1 MKTFRCQWSNN
12 LVGGASIKQTR
23 IRAIQEWAY
32 PGVTGR
38 KAKVALEGSKNG
50 LGKEDPIAVTGGEKR
65 DPEPAANTPKSSPKP
80 DQTAEPSS
88 PEPSEDHA
96 NPEVMTPEQEARRES
111 EERIRGL
118 LKAYQET
125 LNTVEDL
132 PAVVWVPWD
141 RKGPG
146 RYFKVPY
153 LRFFLKYFVEHHIG
167 RSLDTLNRRFLA
179 TAALSS
185 DPDANTS
192 AREAVKLYLQSL
204 PSPPYRVLIFSAV
217 LAALVIA
224 LPLQAFGNVFYV
236 LDLVGAMLRFD
247 VSYVGRALAGKD
259 LGPTVRSLI
268 VLLIG
273 LMVVGALL
281 TSPFG
286 LKRILF
292 NLYPWTKER
301 LDTTAARSHGYR
313 VEGIYA
319 LEEGIFSE
327 VGIRRPKE
335 GRWDLAFQTFLLSLL
350 LVFGLCLAGLTLVI
364 YMSWYIKL
372 NLPVE
377 GSRMNI
383 HFTLPNV
390 SWPYY
395 AVFSGLV
402 FALFVLLLRR
412 LVAAWKKRSLNASS

>member
-1 MKTFRCQWSNN
+1 
-12 LVGGASIKQTR
+12 
-23 IRAIQEWAY
+23 
-32 PGVTGR
+32 
-38 KAKVALEGSKNG
+38 
-50 LGKEDPIAVTGGEKR
+50 
-65 DPEPAANTPKSSPKP
+65 
-80 DQTAEPSS
+80 
-88 PEPSEDHA
+88 
-96 NPEVMTPEQEARRES
+96 MTPEQEARGES

-125 LNTVEDL
+125 LDTVEDL
-132 PAVVWVPWD
+132 PVVVWVPWD

-146 RYFKVPY
+146 RYLKVPY
-153 LRFFLKYFVEHHIG
+153 LRLFLKYFVEHHIG

-185 DPDANTS
+185 DPDSNS
-192 AREAVKLYLQSL
+192 SKREAVNLYLQSL
-204 PSPPYRVLIFSAV
+204 PSPPYRILIFAAV

-236 LDLVGAMLRFD
+236 LDLVGALLRFD

-259 LGPTVRSLI
+259 LGPAARSLT
-268 VLLIG
+268 VLLMGQI
-273 LMVVGALL
+273 VVAALL

-301 LDTTAARSHGYR
+301 LDSTAARSHGYR
-313 VEGIYA
+313 IEGIYT

-335 GRWDLAFQTFLLSLL
+335 GRWDLVFQSFLLSLL
-350 LVFGLCLAGLTLVI
+350 LVFGLCMAFLTLVI
-364 YMSWYIKL
+364 YMSWNIHL
-372 NLPVE
+372 DVDIE
-377 GSRMNI
+377 GSRMTT

-395 AVFSGLV
+395 ALFTGLV
-402 FALFVLLLRR
+402 FAAFVLLLRR
-412 LVAAWKKRSLNASS
+412 LITAWKKRSRNASG

>member
-1 MKTFRCQWSNN
+1 
-12 LVGGASIKQTR
+12 
-23 IRAIQEWAY
+23 
-32 PGVTGR
+32 
-38 KAKVALEGSKNG
+38 
-50 LGKEDPIAVTGGEKR
+50 
-65 DPEPAANTPKSSPKP
+65 
-80 DQTAEPSS
+80 
-88 PEPSEDHA
+88 
-96 NPEVMTPEQEARRES
+96 MTPEQEARGES

-125 LNTVEDL
+125 LDTVEDL
-132 PAVVWVPWD
+132 PVVVWVPWD

-146 RYFKVPY
+146 RYLKVPY
-153 LRFFLKYFVEHHIG
+153 LRLFLKYFVEHHIG

-185 DPDANTS
+185 DPDSNS
-192 AREAVKLYLQSL
+192 SKREAVNLYLQSL
-204 PSPPYRVLIFSAV
+204 PSPPYRILIFAAV

-236 LDLVGAMLRFD
+236 LDLVGALLRFD

-259 LGPTVRSLI
+259 LGPAARSLT

-273 LMVVGALL
+273 LIGVGALL

-301 LDTTAARSHGYR
+301 LDSTAARSHGYR
-313 VEGIYA
+313 IEGIYT

-335 GRWDLAFQTFLLSLL
+335 GRWDLVFQSFLLSLL
-350 LVFGLCLAGLTLVI
+350 LVFGLCMAGLTLVI
-364 YMSWYIKL
+364 YMSWNIHL
-372 NLPVE
+372 DVDIE
-377 GSRMNI
+377 GSRMTT
-383 HFTLPNV
+383 HFTLPHV
-390 SWPYY
+390 SWVYY
-395 AVFSGLV
+395 ALFTGLV
-402 FALFVLLLRR
+402 FAAFVLLLRR
-412 LVAAWKKRSLNASS
+412 LITAWKKRSRNASG